1 MGNTSAS
8 ETFTGSLNTRTA
20 LLGSSRSSSSRRLG
34 GWRSSVVST
43 AAVVSLMGSGV
54 AVTAAPAS
62 SAPALTPSNS
72 VPAPSPSTMGS
83 SGAGSSQ
90 VLGSVADITPRSAVK
105 LGKPMRE
112 PAPYPTTPIDSG
124 LQIGALPASTGQ
136 PMNVAPLDSRVGLS
150 GASKQFRFS
159 YSTTNQHGQVAA
171 STAALFLPKGTMPSG
186 GWPVLAWAHGTVG
199 LGDNCTPSMNPR
211 SERDATYLNHW
222 LNQGYAV
229 VASDYAGQG
238 TEGPMSYLN
247 GKSTAANVVDSVI
260 AARKLAPVQGHSAT
274 RWAVI
279 GQSQGG
285 GAALHVAQ
293 RATKASQAA
302 GIDFRGTVATG
313 APAYIENIVLAGGP
327 TFPPVV
333 LPTGLNVYALY
344 IMAALGDARPDLNM
358 DAILTPEGKKM
369 VKWAE
374 TACYAQMADAVE
386 GTNVARAFKKPVRS
400 IPGIQR
406 ALTEH
411 MATATTGYDKP
422 VFVGH
427 GLRDKD
433 VPTPIGLAL
442 NSEMWLN
449 QFLASPR
456 NKRVV
461 VRWYPTDHGETVY
474 ASMKDSTPFLAG
486 ILRP

>member
-1 MGNTSAS
+1 M
-8 ETFTGSLNTRTA
+8 SLTTVAA
-20 LLGSSRSSSSRRLG
+20 LSSG
-34 GWRSSVVST
+34 G
-43 AAVVSLMGSGV
+43 AI
-54 AVTAAPAS
+54 VTAGPISAAPTTGA
-62 SAPALTPSNS
+62 SAPALTG
-72 VPAPSPSTMGS
+72 TGS
-83 SGAGSSQ
+83 SSLGSSEA
-90 VLGSVADITPRSAVK
+90 LGSVADVTPRSAMK
-105 LGKPMRE
+105 QGKPMRE

-124 LQIGALPASTGQ
+124 LVIGTLPATTGE
-136 PMNVAPLDSRVGLS
+136 PMNVTPLDSRVGLS
-150 GASKQFRFS
+150 GASKQYRFS
-159 YSTTNQHGQVAA
+159 YSTTNQHGKIAA
-171 STAALFLPKGTMPSG
+171 STAAIFLPKGKMPAG

-211 SERDATYLNHW
+211 SERDAAYLNHW
-222 LNQGYAV
+222 LRQGYAI

-238 TEGPMSYLN
+238 TGGLMSYLN

-260 AARKLAPVQGHSAT
+260 AARKLSPTKGNLAK

-293 RATKASQAA
+293 RATQASRAA
-302 GIDFRGTVATG
+302 GVDFRGTVATG

-344 IMAALGDARPDLNM
+344 IMAAIADARPDL
-358 DAILTPEGKKM
+358 DVDQVLTPEGKKM

-400 IPGIQR
+400 IPGIKQ
-406 ALTEH
+406 ALTTH

-427 GLRDKD
+427 GLKDKD

-449 QFLASPR
+449 QFVASPR

-461 VRWYPTDHGETVY
+461 VRWYAADHGETVY

-486 ILRP
+486 IMRP